1 MNRLILLGNGFDLA
15 HGLKTSY
22 NDFIKWYFKKCL
34 ASSDVNVPFEDK
46 MLLVQKKEYY
56 FGLINSSDL
65 DDYIYLLYRTNL
77 LECENEILGESAH
90 IVNPY
95 KITIKSSLLRE
106 LFHKCSYN
114 TWVEVENDFYEMLKE
129 ILKSTE
135 QRDEKLD
142 DLNNSLAAII
152 NELEIYLSAQKP
164 THLNNGYSEIFESSI
179 LQEDVVSQI
188 LSGDQQPNNTMILNF
203 NYTSTVEEYFKGNP
217 YNPQPKAF
225 RVNYIHGKLN
235 RSDNPMIFGFGDEL
249 DEDYK
254 TIELEKS
261 KGFLKF
267 IKSFWYFKT
276 TNYHELLR
284 FIGSDKYQIFILGH
298 SCGLSDRTM
307 LNMLFEHENCESV
320 KIFYYDN
327 GKGYNNHEDLTYEI
341 SRHFKDK
348 SRMRRL
354 IVPKSR
360 SRPMPQV
367 EIPLL
372 EQSLPAETDAGLN

>member
-22 NDFIKWYFKKCL
+22 NDFIKWYLRKCL
-34 ASSDVNVPFEDK
+34 GTAFTGAPFEDTLIFVEK
-46 MLLVQKKEYY
+46 LDYW
-56 FGLINSSDL
+56 FGLSKPGQL
-65 DDYIYLLYRTNL
+65 DDFISMLYSTNL
-77 LECENEILGESAH
+77 LECENEILGVH
-90 IVNPY
+90 GNIRNPY
-95 KITIKSSLLRE
+95 KITIKSRLLRE

-114 TWVEVENDFYEMLKE
+114 TWVDVENDFYEMLKE
-129 ILKSTE
+129 ILKTNE
-135 QRDEKLD
+135 QRDEKLN
-142 DLNNSLAAII
+142 DLNNSLVAII
-152 NELEIYLSAQKP
+152 NDLEIYLSAQKP
-164 THLNNGYSEIFESSI
+164 THLNNGYSEIFESPI
-179 LQEDVVSQI
+179 LQEDVVSR
-188 LSGDQQPNNTMILNF
+188 LLGDEQPVNTMILNF
-203 NYTSTVEEYFKGNP
+203 NYTSIVEEYFKGNAH
-217 YNPQPKAF
+217 NPQPKVF
-225 RVNYIHGKLN
+225 QINYIHGRLN
-235 RSDNPMIFGFGDEL
+235 RQDNPMIFGFGDEL

-284 FIGSDKYQIFILGH
+284 FIGTDKYQIFILGH

-360 SRPMPQV
+360 SRAMPQV
-367 EIPLL
+367 EIPELQ
-372 EQSLPAETDAGLN
+372 QSLSNETDAGLN